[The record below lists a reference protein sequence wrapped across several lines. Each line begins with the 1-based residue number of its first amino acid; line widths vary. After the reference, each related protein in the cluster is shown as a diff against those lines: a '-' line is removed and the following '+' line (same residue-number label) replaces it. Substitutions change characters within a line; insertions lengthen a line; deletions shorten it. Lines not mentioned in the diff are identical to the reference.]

1 MDASE
6 RIQQNITKL
15 IFQDSVWGYLFSRIN
30 RELNNSIS
38 SPLGLTINED
48 DGSIILIYNSNFID
62 LMEDDFLNIALIH
75 EGCHIFNHH
84 IQRSLQIISSFENN
98 KDKILKLNHAADCAV
113 NTLIPIK
120 KSYFLKNGEE
130 YKLIFPICYNLPD
143 GKSLEYYY
151 NNIPDVFQNIKS
163 EKNGSEKNKDKSSNS
178 NNSTNNFDGNEIK
191 TSQNNNI
198 DDHSQWTKNLSKI
211 SDVNSLLER
220 NRVYTNEILKES
232 ARCVRGTLPGFVKE
246 IIQKISNPPNLPYY
260 TIISKL
266 VKGSR
271 LTKQKK
277 AFTRI
282 NKKRVYSLFNNN
294 IKTISPFP
302 GKTKDFS
309 FNISIILDT
318 SGSMSLKD
326 ILEGLSSVKNI
337 IENDKYCKT
346 TILEIDTII
355 QKEYVVTKLKDIDYT
370 IKGRGGTILLPALIR
385 CKELNTDVT
394 LVFTDGYCDN
404 INIVNRKLLPR
415 RIIYVIT
422 KDGSIELVDQTGFIV
437 RLSK

>member
-309 FNISIILDT
+309 FKISAILDT
-318 SGSMSLKD
+318 SGSMLLKD
-326 ILEGLSSVKNI
+326 IFEGLSGIKNI
-337 IENDKYCKT
+337 IEKDKDCET
-346 TILEIDTII
+346 TVIECDSKIH
-355 QKEYVVTKLKDIDYT
+355 KEYKIKRIKDIDYS
-370 IKGRGGTILLPALIR
+370 IKGRGGTSLSPALFR
-385 CKELNTDVT
+385 SKELKTDVT
-394 LVFTDGYCDN
+394 IVFTDGYCEN
-404 INIVNRKLLPR
+404 INVIYKKLLPKK
-415 RIIYVIT
+415 IIFVIT
-422 KDGSIELVDQTGFIV
+422 KNGTSEKVNTSGFV
-437 RLSK
+437 FKLT